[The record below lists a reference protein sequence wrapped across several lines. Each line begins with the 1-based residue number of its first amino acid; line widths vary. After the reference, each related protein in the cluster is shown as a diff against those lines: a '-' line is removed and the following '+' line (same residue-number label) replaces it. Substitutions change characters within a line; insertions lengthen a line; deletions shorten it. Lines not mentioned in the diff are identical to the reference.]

1 MFIVTKSLTSNHW
14 EIIWRPK
21 NCEHL
26 INQYIKLSLECLG
39 IPVVLFT
46 LRLRWLRSMGLI
58 LRRQNLHICFHA
70 CSNLLVFFSRKSKP
84 LSCTTVLYSNSKL
97 FSVLIPSHLLSEMFM
112 AAYQKIGSMPTVV
125 TIGNGSLSLGGSP
138 PVGPRVVPERLQHLG
153 AQGRLYTRYWGL
165 AQAPALVSFCRHRW
179 NVLQNKGAKHF
190 HCSDLLVAFFW
201 FAQTR
206 VLSLRKEVAIWSFD

>member
-1 MFIVTKSLTSNHW
+1 MLLQRVLPSNHW

-70 CSNLLVFFSRKSKP
+70 CSNLLVFFHIFSRKSKP

-125 TIGNGSLSLGGSP
+125 TTRNGSLSMGGGGSP
-138 PVGPRVVPERLQHLG
+138 VQWVHVRYPRG
-153 AQGRLYTRYWGL
+153 CWAGSI
-165 AQAPALVSFCRHRW
+165 LVHRAGCTHATEASHRHP
-179 NVLQNKGAKHF
+179 L
-190 HCSDLLVAFFW
+190 
-201 FAQTR
+201 
-206 VLSLRKEVAIWSFD
+206 

>member
-1 MFIVTKSLTSNHW
+1 MLLQRVLPSNHW

-70 CSNLLVFFSRKSKP
+70 CSNLLVFFHIFSRKSKP

-112 AAYQKIGSMPTVV
+112 AAYQKIGSMTTVV
-125 TIGNGSLSLGGSP
+125 TTRNGSLSMGGGGLPSSGSTCGTREAAELAASWCTGQ
-138 PVGPRVVPERLQHLG
+138 VVHTLLRPRTGTRFSVILQ
-153 AQGRLYTRYWGL
+153 AEMKC
-165 AQAPALVSFCRHRW
+165 PS
-179 NVLQNKGAKHF
+179 K
-190 HCSDLLVAFFW
+190 
-201 FAQTR
+201 
-206 VLSLRKEVAIWSFD
+206 